1 MNATTKDDDVV
12 VRIAMDKTSV
22 VIMLRRE
29 VVDGC
34 ILLNDVVRIA
44 MDETDVIML
53 ARSN

>member
-1 MNATTKDDDVV
+1 
-12 VRIAMDKTSV
+12 MDKTSD

-44 MDETDVIML
+44 MDDETID
-53 ARSN
+53 